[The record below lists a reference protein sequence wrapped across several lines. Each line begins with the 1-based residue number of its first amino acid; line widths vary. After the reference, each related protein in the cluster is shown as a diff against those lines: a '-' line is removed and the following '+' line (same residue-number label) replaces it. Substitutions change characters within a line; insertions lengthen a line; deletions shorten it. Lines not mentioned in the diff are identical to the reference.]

1 MYRIIR
7 SRGYGKTYDL
17 IKYALENG
25 ISIVTSTEAHA
36 EYIRNMSRRCFG
48 EVVGVYSV
56 TEWRKAGCHHSTPFD
71 DYVVD
76 EIELVVQTLL
86 EGNMVGYSMS
96 ME

>member
-1 MYRIIR
+1 MKRIIR

-17 IKYALENG
+17 IKYALENDV
-25 ISIVTSTEAHA
+25 SIVTSTEASA
-36 EYIRNMSRRCFG
+36 EYIRDMSKRCFG
-48 EVVGVYSV
+48 KEVWVYSV
-56 TEWRKAGCHHSTPFD
+56 AEWRKMVHHSTPFD

-76 EIELVVQTLL
+76 ELELVARTLL